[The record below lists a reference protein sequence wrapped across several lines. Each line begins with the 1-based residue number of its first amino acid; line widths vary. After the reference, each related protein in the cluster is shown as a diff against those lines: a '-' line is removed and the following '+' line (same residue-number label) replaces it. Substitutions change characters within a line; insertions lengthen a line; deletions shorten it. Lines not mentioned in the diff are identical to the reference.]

1 MPVIK
6 PASLFYILVS
16 YEFHH
21 IFQSGELVNFKNGG
35 KPNIKIIRV
44 VSLTICKS
52 KGGG

>member
-1 MPVIK
+1 MT
-6 PASLFYILVS
+6 SLFYKLVS

-35 KPNIKIIRV
+35 KLNIKIIKI
-44 VSLTICKS
+44 VSLAICKS